1 VSETPAPDGRSAFAT
16 LAPRVRAALLLL
28 LLANLAFFAWSQWLA
43 PKEAQL
49 PVSPKVDAPR
59 LQLARESRPAVAN
72 GSCVTVGPF
81 PTNELAARARQT
93 LNDSGYTS
101 LPREVDTKVFEGYWV
116 YLESPPTESGE
127 RRLLD
132 RLKKGGVTDAQAV
145 GDLGA
150 ARRISLGVFSDE
162 ARAAT
167 QSEKVAKLGLL
178 PQIEAREK
186 PGTAIWLDL
195 TLKSDSPPLEG
206 QKFPAGDAE
215 LEFKP
220 CPAKDADAAASSE
233 PAQ

>member
-1 VSETPAPDGRSAFAT
+1 
-16 LAPRVRAALLLL
+16 VRAALLLL

-59 LQLARESRPAVAN
+59 LQLARESRPVAAN

-93 LNDSGYTS
+93 LNDSGYSS
-101 LPREVDTKVFEGYWV
+101 LPREVDTPVFEGYWV

-127 RRLLD
+127 KRLLD
-132 RLKKGGVTDAQAV
+132 RLKKGGVSEAQAV
-145 GDLGA
+145 GDLGS

-162 ARAAT
+162 TRAAT

-206 QKFPAGDAE
+206 SKFPAGDAE

-220 CPAKDADAAASSE
+220 CPVAGEGGSAESE
-233 PAQ
+233 PRQ

>member
-1 VSETPAPDGRSAFAT
+1 M
-16 LAPRVRAALLLL
+16 RAALLLL
-28 LLANLAFFAWSQWLA
+28 LLVNLAFFAWSQWLA
-43 PKEAQL
+43 PEEARL

-59 LQLARESRPAVAN
+59 LQLARETLPVAAGN
-72 GSCVTVGPF
+72 GTCVTVGPF
-81 PTNELAARARQT
+81 ATNELAARARQT

-101 LPREVDTKVFEGYWV
+101 LPREVETRVFEGYWV

-132 RLKKGGVTDAQAV
+132 RLRKGGIADAQAV
-145 GDLGA
+145 EVGS

-162 ARAAT
+162 TRAAT

-206 QKFPAGDAE
+206 QKFPAGDTE
-215 LEFKP
+215 LEFRS
-220 CPAKDADAAASSE
+220 CEAAPAGSAASE
-233 PAQ
+233 

>member
-1 VSETPAPDGRSAFAT
+1 M
-16 LAPRVRAALLLL
+16 RAALLLL

-43 PKEAQL
+43 PEEAQL
-49 PVSPKVDAPR
+49 PVSPRVDAPR
-59 LQLARESRPAVAN
+59 LQLARETAPVAAGSGG

-81 PTNELAARARQT
+81 TTNELAARARQT
-93 LNDSGYTS
+93 LSDSGYPS
-101 LPREVDTKVFEGYWV
+101 VPREVETRVLEGYWV

-132 RLKKGGVTDAQAV
+132 RLKKGGIADAQAV
-145 GDLGA
+145 GDLGS

-162 ARAAT
+162 TRAAT

-186 PGTAIWLDL
+186 PGTTIWLDL

-206 QKFPAGDAE
+206 QKFPAGDTE
-215 LEFKP
+215 LEFRA
-220 CPAKDADAAASSE
+220 CEATPAGPPAA
-233 PAQ
+233 Q

>member
-1 VSETPAPDGRSAFAT
+1 M
-16 LAPRVRAALLLL
+16 RAALLLL

-59 LQLARESRPAVAN
+59 LQLARETRAVAVG

-81 PTNELAARARQT
+81 STNELAARARQT
-93 LNDSGYTS
+93 LTDSGYSS
-101 LPREVDTKVFEGYWV
+101 LPREEATQIFEGYWV

-132 RLKKGGVTDAQAV
+132 RLKKGGIADALAV
-145 GDLGA
+145 GDIGS

-162 ARAAT
+162 TRAAS

-215 LEFKP
+215 LEFKA
-220 CPAKDADAAASSE
+220 CPELESE
-233 PAQ
+233 APAQE

>member
-1 VSETPAPDGRSAFAT
+1 
-16 LAPRVRAALLLL
+16 VRAALLLL

-43 PKEAQL
+43 PEQAQL

-59 LQLARESRPAVAN
+59 LQLARETSPLAVGN

-93 LNDSGYTS
+93 LNDSGYS
-101 LPREVDTKVFEGYWV
+101 SIPREVQTREFEGYWV

-132 RLKKGGVTDAQAV
+132 RLRKGGVADAAAV
-145 GDLGA
+145 GELGS

-162 ARAAT
+162 TRAAT
-167 QSEKVAKLGLL
+167 QSEKVARLGLL

-186 PGTAIWLDL
+186 PGSAIWLDL

-215 LEFKP
+215 LEFRP
-220 CPAKDADAAASSE
+220 CPAAESE
-233 PAQ
+233 APAQE